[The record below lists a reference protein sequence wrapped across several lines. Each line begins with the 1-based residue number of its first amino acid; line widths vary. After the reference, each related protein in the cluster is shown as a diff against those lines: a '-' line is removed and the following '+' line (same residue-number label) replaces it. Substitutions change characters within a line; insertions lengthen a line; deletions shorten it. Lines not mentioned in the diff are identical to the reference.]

1 MALGVGGGAG
11 GAQGN
16 FWASLISAPIPTHL
30 HPAFNP
36 ESLRV
41 GVMSG
46 EGGDVRAA
54 SDGRLGQARSGSS
67 PVLRSAAERER
78 GPGCR
83 GGSRRVCARLVRS
96 DSCSPHGPRHRDYF
110 SGQKASRFAMICAGF
125 FAATEPR
132 SEKPRWMEVGKGV
145 ERRGVLS
152 RSGFETRVV
161 I

>member
-1 MALGVGGGAG
+1 M
-11 GAQGN
+11 
-16 FWASLISAPIPTHL
+16 
-30 HPAFNP
+30 
-36 ESLRV
+36 
-41 GVMSG
+41 
-46 EGGDVRAA
+46 
-54 SDGRLGQARSGSS
+54 
-67 PVLRSAAERER
+67 
-78 GPGCR
+78 
-83 GGSRRVCARLVRS
+83 CARLVRS